1 MPPGVAYRMGSIQ
14 PAIYLKFTLECLS
27 KRLILRS
34 NQGSFHLT
42 RAGMLGSLVKL
53 GQPADLLRSVVIAFV
68 ALVTAYAVTGT
79 AFFQNLDLQLH
90 DVQARW
96 LAQEV
101 DFSDIIFVDV
111 SEESIKSLEPEIG
124 AWPYSRAVYAK
135 VTEFLRDAGARS
147 ITFDILFAEARP
159 QDEELAKTLA
169 ATRGVTLAVLAKDYT
184 VTSAADMENLLER
197 ISWSKPAD
205 VPTLT
210 WQQFILPRA
219 MFMSADK
226 SIAAAGVIAVV
237 PDSDGVLRRI
247 PVLHQVGDKVL
258 PGLSAATIFAGE
270 PRPEIR
276 YDKLTRELRMG
287 KHAWPLD
294 KDGAVRLRFPSN
306 HRAMEG
312 FHFSDVFHAAL
323 TLRSG
328 EDIAEKIKGRRV
340 FVGSTAESIND
351 YQNTLFG
358 RTAGL
363 HLLGQVNQLL
373 EKGEVLAPPVLRWDT
388 LLLALALLVP
398 IASFRERENRNPLY
412 YAIGFVL
419 LPLLIG
425 GLSSVLYLDKQS
437 TVLGFP
443 LLAGYLAFVFF
454 LVRRLWRLY
463 NERQRLFYEK
473 LAAEESYKL
482 KSQFISHMTHE
493 LRTPLAAIMGFN
505 RLLGDSEHGE
515 RGHGQYT
522 KVIEKNSHHLM
533 TLINNMLD
541 QGKIEAGQMKI
552 SKAPARIREVVD
564 DVIAT
569 VSNMAAEKQLELKAL
584 LDETV
589 PKTLELDSFRLRQV
603 LLNLLSNAIKFT
615 QTGHVHVAIGW
626 AEGGLSIQ
634 VSDTGPGM
642 TAEVMGRIFIPFK
655 QGADNTQH
663 AYGGTG
669 LGLAISRNLCE
680 LMGGTLTVD
689 SEVGKGS
696 DFTLRIP
703 APVCADSE
711 VPVSQSA
718 LKATNERL
726 QGRVLLADDNSDI
739 RDLVTRLLKKQGV
752 TVLPV
757 TDGRQAV
764 EMALKEMPDVVLM
777 DMEMPI
783 MDGLTATKL
792 LRESG
797 FTRPIFAMTAHPEGP
812 EVERALKQGF
822 DGYLE
827 KPVNREKLCGILA
840 AFLKPMPEPAVATGS
855 T

>member
-1 MPPGVAYRMGSIQ
+1 M
-14 PAIYLKFTLECLS
+14 
-27 KRLILRS
+27 
-34 NQGSFHLT
+34 T

-53 GQPADLLRSVVIAFV
+53 GQPADLLRSVAIAFV
-68 ALVTAYAVTGT
+68 ALVTAYAVTRT
-79 AFFQNLDLQLH
+79 AFFQNLDLQVH
-90 DVQARW
+90 DVQSRW

-101 DFSDIIFVDV
+101 DFSEIIFVDV

-147 ITFDILFAEARP
+147 ITFDIVFAEGRP
-159 QDEELAKTLA
+159 QDEELAATLA
-169 ATRGVTLAVLAKDYT
+169 ATRGVTLAVLAKDYI
-184 VTSAADMENLLER
+184 VTSTADTETLLGN
-197 ISWSKPAD
+197 ISWAKPAAA
-205 VPTLT
+205 PAFA
-210 WQQFILPRA
+210 WQQFIMPRE
-219 MFMSADK
+219 MFIWNGK
-226 SIAAAGVIAVV
+226 PIAAAGVIAVA

-270 PRPEIR
+270 PRPTIR
-276 YDKLTRELRMG
+276 YDSLTRELTMG

-294 KDGAVRLRFPSN
+294 KDGSVWLRFPSN
-306 HRAMEG
+306 HRSMEG
-312 FHFSDVFHAAL
+312 FHFSDVFYAAM
-323 TLRSG
+323 G
-328 EDIAEKIKGRRV
+328 MQPAGDIGEKIKGRRV
-340 FVGSTAESIND
+340 FIGSTAESIND

-373 EKGEVLAPPVLRWDT
+373 EKGEVLAPPVFRWDV
-388 LLLALALLVP
+388 LLLALALLIP
-398 IASFRERENRNPLY
+398 IASFRERENRNPFY

-419 LPLLIG
+419 LPVLIG
-425 GLSSVLYLDKQS
+425 GLSSVLYLNKQS
-437 TVLGFP
+437 TALGFP
-443 LLAGYLAFVFF
+443 LLTGFLAFIFF

-505 RLLGDSEHGE
+505 RLVGESEHGE
-515 RGHGQYT
+515 KGHGQYT
-522 KVIEKNSHHLM
+522 KVIDKNSHHLM

-552 SKAPARIREVVD
+552 SKTPARIREVVD

-569 VSNMAAEKQLELKAL
+569 VSNMAAEKQLELKASFAE
-584 LDETV
+584 DV
-589 PKTLELDSFRLRQV
+589 PGTLEIDSFRLRQV

-615 QTGHVHVAIGW
+615 QTGRVHVGIGW
-626 AEGGLSIQ
+626 AQDSLSIK
-634 VSDTGPGM
+634 VSDSGPGM
-642 TAEVMGRIFIPFK
+642 TAEVMQRIFIPFK

-663 AYGGTG
+663 SYGGTG

-680 LMGGTLTVD
+680 LMGGSLTVA
-689 SEVGKGS
+689 SELGKGS

-703 APVCADSE
+703 APACAETD
-711 VPVSQSA
+711 VPASQPM
-718 LKATNERL
+718 LKVTSERL
-726 QGRVLLADDNSDI
+726 QGRILLADDNNDI
-739 RDLVTRLLKKQGV
+739 RDLVTRLIKKQGV

-757 TDGRQAV
+757 TNGRQAV
-764 EMALKEMPDVVLM
+764 DMALKEMPDVVFM
-777 DMEMPI
+777 DMEMPV

-812 EVERALKQGF
+812 EVERALKEGF

-827 KPVNREKLCGILA
+827 KPVNRERLYGILA
-840 AFLKPMPEPAVATGS
+840 AFLEPKPQPTVVTRSM
-855 T
+855 